1 MISFRCLMC
10 SKTVNATVDQQG
22 ATIDCPECGATLN
35 VPKQSVEAPAPVVN
49 RADSQVAG
57 RETKE
62 VLADGT
68 EAKSIFRA
76 KRKAQ
81 QEAKA
86 EGVEFDSSKFD
97 QDKATRNSMLGI
109 LAVAIIAIGW
119 YAYYLSRPVQRYEFT
134 EELANELLQGMNTS
148 DDSSLTTLLDRYM
161 DAQCTCTETMGVVL
175 EYVDSSEKLEEVMDD
190 LKRLSQIALIQNPLV
205 NAVDRNAP
213 NMQVMSVM
221 EEFKGRQAGAHIK
234 LENEVKRI
242 QQLDPAMATQLKDNV
257 PAIALLDMFQ
267 N

>member
-22 ATIDCPECGATLN
+22 ATIDCPECEATLN
-35 VPKQSVEAPAPVVN
+35 VPEQSVEASAPVVN
-49 RADSQVAG
+49 RADSRVAG
-57 RETKE
+57 RESKE
-62 VLADGT
+62 ELGDGT
-68 EAKSIFRA
+68 EAKSIFRS

-81 QEAKA
+81 QEAEA

-97 QDKATRNSMLGI
+97 QDKATRNLMLGI

-119 YAYYLSRPVQRYEFT
+119 YAYYLSLPVQRYEFT
-134 EELANELLQGMNTS
+134 DEMANELLQGMNTK
-148 DDSSLTTLLDRYM
+148 DDSSLTILLDQYM
-161 DAQCTCTETMGVVL
+161 DAQCTCTETMGIVL
-175 EYVDSSEKLEEVMDD
+175 EYVDSSEKLEEVMGD
-190 LKRLSQIALIQNPLV
+190 LKRLSQIALTQNPLV

-242 QQLDPAMATQLKDNV
+242 QQINPAMATQLKDNV